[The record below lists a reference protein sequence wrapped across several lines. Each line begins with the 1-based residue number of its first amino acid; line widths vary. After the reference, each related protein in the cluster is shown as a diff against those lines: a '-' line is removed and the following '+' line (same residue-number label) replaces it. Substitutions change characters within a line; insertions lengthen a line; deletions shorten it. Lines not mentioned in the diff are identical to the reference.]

1 MIKFSVVR
9 LFHHSSKNLKNQYL
23 FPIFRYFYLFR
34 HHFAEWFLKVNTQES
49 ASVDD
54 KKQALAQLKKFKY
67 MKQFLHVFT
76 LVTILIGFSSPLKA
90 QSNGFE
96 EIKSMELMDLI
107 FQQLETNYVDEIKPG
122 EMSKTAIDAMLKQ
135 LDPYTVYYHES
146 NMEDYRMMTTG
157 QYGGIG
163 ALIRKMG
170 EYTYIAEPYEGK
182 PAQTS
187 GAIAGDKILSIDGKD
202 MKGKPSDEVS
212 DALRGPKGS
221 TIQLKVDRAGQ
232 EKIISITRD
241 EIKLADVPYFGMLN
255 NGTTGYIKLNS
266 FTQTAS
272 AEVIAAY
279 GKLKQQGM
287 TSLVLDLRGNGGGLL
302 IEAVKIVNIF
312 VKKGQTV
319 VTTKGRIPEEN
330 RTYATSADPL
340 DLTIPLVVLVDGGSA
355 SASEIVSGSLQDL
368 DRAVIIGENSYGKG
382 LVQRTFDLKYG
393 SKIKLTISK
402 YYTPSGRCVQRLEY
416 YDKELG
422 DKPKAIADSLL
433 KSFTTANGRKVID
446 GRGIEPDIVVEKD
459 DYSRLLLMLVSNN
472 VIFNYATDYKR
483 SHETIGPAKT
493 FKLSTEDYAAF
504 KAYALKQE
512 FTYSTAS
519 EEQLERMKK
528 TAEDEGYF
536 EDIKSDYEQLLSKVT
551 PSKERDLDKFKEE
564 INDILSSEIVS
575 RYYYQNGRAEQAF
588 QFDKDV
594 QKAVEVLSDTK
605 KMNTILGK

>member
-1 MIKFSVVR
+1 
-9 LFHHSSKNLKNQYL
+9 
-23 FPIFRYFYLFR
+23 
-34 HHFAEWFLKVNTQES
+34 
-49 ASVDD
+49 
-54 KKQALAQLKKFKY
+54 
-67 MKQFLHVFT
+67 MKQFLHVFA
-76 LVTILIGFSSPLKA
+76 LVSILIGFSSPVKA

-170 EYTYIAEPYEGK
+170 EYTFIAEPYEGK
-182 PAQTS
+182 PAQLS

-221 TIQLKVDRAGQ
+221 TIELKVERAGQ
-232 EKIISITRD
+232 EKTISITRD

-255 NGTTGYIKLNS
+255 NGTTGYIKLNG

-272 AEVIAAY
+272 AEVISAY

-330 RTYATSADPL
+330 RTYSTSADAL

-416 YDKELG
+416 YDKELE

-433 KSFTTANGRKVID
+433 KTFTTANGRKVID

-472 VIFNYATDYKR
+472 VIFNFATDYQR
-483 SHETIGPAKT
+483 SHESIAPAKT
-493 FKLSTEDYAAF
+493 FKLSPEDYAAF

-519 EEQLERMKK
+519 EEQLQRMKK

-551 PSKERDLDKFKEE
+551 PSKERDLDKFKDE
-564 INDILSSEIVS
+564 ISEILSSEIVS

-588 QFDKDV
+588 QFDKDI
-594 QKAVEVLSDTK
+594 QKAIEVLSDIK
-605 KMNTILGK
+605 RVNTILGK